1 VDQIENNERTVE
13 KRSLDS
19 SVLSQDEQP
28 ATKVQR
34 FELGTA
40 ESAEN
45 DWSLPTS
52 MVEYIHRYMNANI
65 PTKEIKEKILSLN
78 PVPSNIKRVPEL
90 DSYIKELL
98 VENNKSQTLQ
108 VERTLKV
115 IQERERDTFG
125 PFAKLWAMTE
135 EERPDDD
142 ADQITLDTFKEVS
155 NLFEQTSTL
164 LAHASNKLTYQ
175 RRFNILST
183 LIDNNTRVSDL
194 LRTHADILNHK
205 DNNFLFGEKF
215 EEIMVKDCKSKKKSK
230 EMFSGL
236 KRPASSSASGS
247 SSQIPFR
254 QGSLPNRGQRG
265 GGRGRKFFSKLGQK
279 SKFTTSLPKSK
290 NSRAFITTG
299 LPQGSSS
306 SEGYISSQ
314 GNSLFASS
322 RQIKVFSK
330 ELGVSDSGSSNPG
343 LCSRLSNT
351 FSISSKTT
359 VSPSIKVQSGGD
371 WINRYR
377 NFGDAPKRGYNRS
390 PIKRQSDFKSNFY
403 CTKEGLRIPSGDK
416 LKKPEFTHTIC
427 SFQNGGTLSPEGLA
441 SGERYNVQTRSESCL
456 FFILSKRTPRVIFGF
471 SGAKRCTNSFV
482 YVLA

>member
-1 VDQIENNERTVE
+1 
-13 KRSLDS
+13 
-19 SVLSQDEQP
+19 
-28 ATKVQR
+28 
-34 FELGTA
+34 
-40 ESAEN
+40 
-45 DWSLPTS
+45 
-52 MVEYIHRYMNANI
+52 
-65 PTKEIKEKILSLN
+65 
-78 PVPSNIKRVPEL
+78 
-90 DSYIKELL
+90 
-98 VENNKSQTLQ
+98 
-108 VERTLKV
+108 
-115 IQERERDTFG
+115 
-125 PFAKLWAMTE
+125 MTE

-183 LIDNNTRVSDL
+183 LIDNNTIVSDL

-359 VSPSIKVQSGGD
+359 VSPSIKVQSGED
-371 WINRYR
+371 RYRYRYR

-390 PIKRQSDFKSNFY
+390 TIKRQSDFKSNFY

-441 SGERYNVQTRSESCL
+441 SGERYNVQTRSERCL
-456 FFILSKRTPRVIFGF
+456 LFGSSQRELPELSSVSVGQKGVPIPLSMFWRRTCSEGFHKIDENTYCNSQTFECIIFYSHNILGRHSDNSSLRERINSSQGHTNFSFTELGIFNKHKEIRTETYSK
-471 SGAKRCTNSFV
+471 NSISRGRNRFQNNASKFTTGKSRQNKISV
-482 YVLA
+482 SIDSKEQILREKN